1 MPKQPDRNLDLVR
14 ALECFVTTLKVGSM
28 SETARKL
35 GITQSAV
42 SQQINNLE
50 KALGAQLVDRM
61 LRPLRPTSDGMQ
73 LFSQA
78 EALLEGA
85 SRILSSTRNLS
96 ERPMPIL
103 RLSVLSSLSGILSPS
118 IVQTLY
124 EQLPIDKVVVASG
137 LAHTHRRALL
147 NRETDILIT
156 SDPLLEIDSLER
168 HELLLEPFVLVVP
181 AGVPYT
187 AGDLRSL
194 GKSLPLVRY
203 HSESPI
209 GNRIEVHLRRQGIE
223 LPHWCEFDN
232 ADSVVGMVATG
243 KAWTITSPLHVLQ
256 GARDWSKLQCL
267 PLPRPGLSRVT
278 VVVSRRA
285 ELRGLPFRVAEL
297 AKIVVRETVVPMLL
311 AHMPFL
317 SAETKGNGV
326 VHLTAPTAPQHL
338 PVPEPK
344 ATSKISG

>member
-1 MPKQPDRNLDLVR
+1 MAKQPDRNLDLVR

-50 KALGAQLVDRM
+50 KALGAQLVDRT

-73 LFSQA
+73 LLSQA

-85 SRILSSTRNLS
+85 SRILSSNRNLS
-96 ERPMPIL
+96 ERPMPVV
-103 RLSVLSSLSGILSPS
+103 RLSVLASLSGILSPS
-118 IVQTLY
+118 IVQTLH

-137 LAHTHRRALL
+137 LAHVHRRVLL

-168 HELLLEPFVLVVP
+168 HEILLEPFVLVIP
-181 AGVPYT
+181 AGAPYT
-187 AGDLRSL
+187 AGDLRGL
-194 GKSLPLVRY
+194 GKRLPLVRY

-209 GNRIEVHLRRQGIE
+209 GNRIEVHLRRQGLE

-232 ADSVVGMVATG
+232 ADSVMGMVASG
-243 KAWTITSPLHVLQ
+243 KAWTVTSPLHVLQ
-256 GARDWSKLQCL
+256 GARDWSKVRCL
-267 PLPRPGLSRVT
+267 PLPRPGLSRLT
-278 VVVSRRA
+278 VVVSRRG

-297 AKIVVRETVVPMLL
+297 AKAVVRERVVPMIEE
-311 AHMPFL
+311 HMPFL
-317 SAETKGNGV
+317 SAETKANGV
-326 VHLTAPTAPQHL
+326 VHLTAPRAPQQL
-338 PVPEPK
+338 PLHEQR
-344 ATSKISG
+344 AASKILG

>member
-1 MPKQPDRNLDLVR
+1 MAKQPDRNLDLVR
-14 ALECFVTTLKVGSM
+14 SLECFVTTLKVGSM

-50 KALGAQLVDRM
+50 KAVGAQLVDRT

-73 LFSQA
+73 MLSQA

-96 ERPMPIL
+96 ERPMPVL
-103 RLSVLSSLSGILSPS
+103 RLSVLASLSGILSPS
-118 IVQTLY
+118 IVQTLH

-137 LAHTHRRALL
+137 LAHVHRRVLL

-168 HELLLEPFVLVVP
+168 HEILLEPFVLVIP
-181 AGVPYT
+181 AGAPYT
-187 AGDLRSL
+187 AGDLRGL
-194 GKSLPLVRY
+194 GKRLPLVRY

-232 ADSVVGMVATG
+232 ADSVVGMVASG
-243 KAWTITSPLHVLQ
+243 KAWTVTSPLHVLQ
-256 GARDWSKLQCL
+256 GTRDWSKVRCL
-267 PLPRPGLSRVT
+267 PLPRPGLSRLT
-278 VVVSRRA
+278 VVVSRRG

-297 AKIVVRETVVPMLL
+297 AKTVVRETVVPMIEE
-311 AHMPFL
+311 HMPFL
-317 SAETKGNGV
+317 RVETKANGV
-326 VHLTAPTAPQHL
+326 VHLTARAAPQQL
-338 PVPEPK
+338 PLREQR
-344 ATSKISG
+344 AASKILG

>member
-1 MPKQPDRNLDLVR
+1 MAKQPDRNLDLVR
-14 ALECFVTTLKVGSM
+14 SLECFVTTLKVGSM

-50 KALGAQLVDRM
+50 NAVGAQLVDRT

-73 LFSQA
+73 LLSQA

-96 ERPMPIL
+96 ERPMPVL
-103 RLSVLSSLSGILSPS
+103 RLSVLASLSGILSPS
-118 IVQTLY
+118 IVQTLH

-137 LAHTHRRALL
+137 LAHVHRRVLL

-168 HELLLEPFVLVVP
+168 HEILLEPFVLVIP
-181 AGVPYT
+181 AGAPYT
-187 AGDLRSL
+187 AGDLRGL
-194 GKSLPLVRY
+194 GKRLPLVRY

-232 ADSVVGMVATG
+232 ADSVVGMVASG
-243 KAWTITSPLHVLQ
+243 KAWTVTSPLHVLQ
-256 GARDWSKLQCL
+256 GTRDWSKVRCL
-267 PLPRPGLSRVT
+267 PLPRPGLSRLT
-278 VVVSRRA
+278 VVVSRRG

-297 AKIVVRETVVPMLL
+297 AKTVVRETVVPMIEE
-311 AHMPFL
+311 HMPFL
-317 SAETKGNGV
+317 RVETKANGV
-326 VHLTAPTAPQHL
+326 VHLTARAAPQQL
-338 PVPEPK
+338 PLREQR
-344 ATSKISG
+344 AASKILG

>member
-1 MPKQPDRNLDLVR
+1 MAKQPDRNLDLVR
-14 ALECFVTTLKVGSM
+14 SLECFVTTLKVGSM

-50 KALGAQLVDRM
+50 KAVGAQLVDRT

-73 LFSQA
+73 LLSQA

-96 ERPMPIL
+96 ERPMPVL
-103 RLSVLSSLSGILSPS
+103 RLSVLASLSGILSPS
-118 IVQTLY
+118 IVQTLH

-137 LAHTHRRALL
+137 LAHVHRRVLL

-168 HELLLEPFVLVVP
+168 HEILLEPFVLVIP
-181 AGVPYT
+181 AGAPYT
-187 AGDLRSL
+187 AGDLRGL
-194 GKSLPLVRY
+194 GKRLPLVRY

-232 ADSVVGMVATG
+232 ADSVVGMVASG
-243 KAWTITSPLHVLQ
+243 KAWTVTSPLHVLQ
-256 GARDWSKLQCL
+256 GTRDWSKVRCL
-267 PLPRPGLSRVT
+267 PLPRPGLSRLT
-278 VVVSRRA
+278 VVVSRRG

-297 AKIVVRETVVPMLL
+297 AKTVVRETVVPMIEE
-311 AHMPFL
+311 HMPFL
-317 SAETKGNGV
+317 RVETKANGV
-326 VHLTAPTAPQHL
+326 VHLTARAAPQQL
-338 PVPEPK
+338 PLREQR
-344 ATSKISG
+344 AASKILG

>member
-1 MPKQPDRNLDLVR
+1 MAKQPDRNLDLVR
-14 ALECFVTTLKVGSM
+14 SLECFVTTLKVGSM

-50 KALGAQLVDRM
+50 NAVGAQLVDRT

-73 LFSQA
+73 MLSQA

-96 ERPMPIL
+96 ERPMPVL
-103 RLSVLSSLSGILSPS
+103 RLSVLASLSGILSPS
-118 IVQTLY
+118 IVQTLH

-137 LAHTHRRALL
+137 LAHVHRRVLL

-168 HELLLEPFVLVVP
+168 HEILLEPFVLVIP
-181 AGVPYT
+181 AGAPYT
-187 AGDLRSL
+187 AGDLRGL
-194 GKSLPLVRY
+194 GKRLPLVRY

-232 ADSVVGMVATG
+232 ADSVVGMVASG
-243 KAWTITSPLHVLQ
+243 KAWTVTSPLHVLQ
-256 GARDWSKLQCL
+256 GARDWSKVRCL
-267 PLPRPGLSRVT
+267 PLPRPGLSRLT
-278 VVVSRRA
+278 VVVSRRG

-297 AKIVVRETVVPMLL
+297 AKTVVRETVVPMIEE
-311 AHMPFL
+311 HMPFL
-317 SAETKGNGV
+317 RVETKANGV
-326 VHLTAPTAPQHL
+326 VHLTARAAPQQL
-338 PVPEPK
+338 PLREQR
-344 ATSKISG
+344 AASKILG